1 MKHLNKYITLILS
14 LAFLMSVGAC
24 DRHSGRGRTDS
35 QSGKDSLNQEESVND
50 TAKTAIVKELTKEQK
65 DSIAKA
71 RQDSILKAKHDSAN
85 QVVVNEIAR
94 RIKAMPDSILD
105 NKLAEIKAQ
114 SNNVESRITEIKTYI
129 YIIGGLLVIL
139 ILLYI
144 WLFFKL
150 IYKTGDLYNNQTE
163 LNTRLDR
170 LSKDA
175 DLNSGNQIW
184 VNRSANIST
193 NELQIT
199 NIIEH
204 ILKERGIIPYQK
216 HNSSFGSENYSSRTM
231 DNSKA
236 HETIN
241 EEKADNDKNDL
252 GKKKSYT
259 SSSNDSTP
267 KDIVYLGLPINNQYF
282 KTEEKGDS
290 NCFVAEISK
299 SGNYGFF
306 NLISLDRIKSD
317 TISSNVLNITGK
329 IKLADA
335 SRFDKLNDGKIV
347 KTEDGFWKVE
357 IPLTIS
363 IS

>member
-1 MKHLNKYITLILS
+1 MKHLNNCITLILS

-24 DRHSGRGRTDS
+24 DRHSGRGRTDL
-35 QSGKDSLNQEESVND
+35 QIGKDSLNQEENVND
-50 TAKTAIVKELTKEQK
+50 TAKTTIIKELTKEQK

-71 RQDSILKAKHDSAN
+71 RQDSIIKAKQDSAN

-114 SNNVESRITEIKTYI
+114 SNNAESRISEIETYLF
-129 YIIGGLLVIL
+129 IIVGLMVLI

-150 IYKTGDLYNNQTE
+150 IYKTGDLYNNQTD
-163 LNTRLDR
+163 LRTRLDR
-170 LSKDA
+170 LSKDS

-204 ILKERGIIPYQK
+204 ILKEKGVIPYQK
-216 HNSSFGSENYSSRTM
+216 YNSSFGSESYSPRTM
-231 DNSKA
+231 DNSRTQ
-236 HETIN
+236 ETRN
-241 EEKADNDKNDL
+241 EEKTDNNKNDL
-252 GKKKSYT
+252 GKNKTYT
-259 SSSNDSTP
+259 SSSNDSTA
-267 KDIVYLGLPINNQYF
+267 KNVVYLGLPINNQYF
-282 KTEEKGDS
+282 KAEEKGDS

-299 SGNYGFF
+299 NGNSGFF

-317 TISSNVLNITGK
+317 TISSSVLNITGK
-329 IKLADA
+329 VKLSDA
-335 SRFDKLNDGKIV
+335 SNFETIAEGKII
-347 KTEDGFWKVE
+347 KADDFWKVE
-357 IPLTIS
+357 VPLTIL